1 MKLIL
6 DINNNYILPKEELLF
21 FIYSDAAFSEKELSI
36 KLIVN
41 RDNYC
46 QLNLSWGKDNN
57 LSVIGIV
64 PQNVSESLKH
74 IAFDKRMD
82 ESIKKRYSTNLE
94 DTAISILGLNF
105 IDKQENIFIDFPIS
119 HLKTKF
125 ESIAEKQMADL
136 LNSIMAWADNLMMSH
151 NQRKS

>member
-6 DINNNYILPKEELLF
+6 DINNNYILPKEELFF
-21 FIYSDAAFSEKELSI
+21 FIFSDATFSEKKISV

-57 LSVIGIV
+57 LSVIGIL
-64 PQNVSESLKH
+64 PQKVSEPLKH
-74 IAFDKRMD
+74 IAFDKIMD
-82 ESIKKRYSTNLE
+82 ESVKKHYSSHLE

-105 IDKQENIFIDFPIS
+105 IDKQENIFIDFPLS

-125 ESIAEKQMADL
+125 ESASEKQIEDL
-136 LNSIMAWADNLMMSH
+136 VNGIMSWSNDLMHSH
-151 NQRKS
+151 DQRKS